1 MSYRKTLGV
10 SLIALGMAVSAV
22 PAIAAPAAPAP
33 EQAGAASTQSF
44 PDAKLNSYATA
55 NAQVEQL
62 NQHYATQAQAA
73 TDPADKQKIEQ
84 EKNAKLAEVVTK
96 SGLTVDE
103 YNQIYMASKTDSAL
117 AAKIASLKQP
127 ASSPP
132 SRIQ

>member
-1 MSYRKTLGV
+1 MWGAGSALLAIDAQGGRLQIGCTLV
-10 SLIALGMAVSAV
+10 RFAPVSADKDG
-22 PAIAAPAAPAP
+22 
-33 EQAGAASTQSF
+33 QFRTS
-44 PDAKLNSYATA
+44 
-55 NAQVEQL
+55 AQVEQL